1 MDGNVVVVAKRNRC
15 LSPLAPLARFRR
27 HAHAAERADDADGP
41 TRRIAV
47 SAADRVVPPLL
58 LVPSLVCSMSRTI
71 RHTAKFFRI
80 IRDVLQVYSKYLS
93 QVQCR

>member
-47 SAADRVVPPLL
+47 SAADRGAAAVISSFPRVL
-58 LVPSLVCSMSRTI
+58 
-71 RHTAKFFRI
+71 
-80 IRDVLQVYSKYLS
+80 DVSHNTTYSEIF
-93 QVQCR
+93 